1 MNTQKQ
7 THNTKTNTQYVY
19 LFAISKQIK
28 PPIIP
33 PTKKFYCT
41 LMKKENCNQKAKAHA
56 IWAEKFVGKIVRI
69 MYEDAFKHGW
79 KHAEENKKR
88 R

>member
-1 MNTQKQ
+1 
-7 THNTKTNTQYVY
+7 
-19 LFAISKQIK
+19 
-28 PPIIP
+28 
-33 PTKKFYCT
+33 
-41 LMKKENCNQKAKAHA
+41 MKKENCNQKAKAHA